1 MFEKFKGAMKRNII
15 QWSYPPFG
23 LDLSDLS
30 VKMIQLDKR
39 GGSHSIESFSKT
51 ALPVGSIVSGEI
63 QKPENVIRAIQDVY
77 EKGFP
82 KKPNTKKVV
91 CSIPETKAFL
101 RIIDMPKMNENE
113 LKEAI
118 HWEVEENIP
127 LAVDQ
132 VYYDYQILEE
142 KIGRYSG
149 ENRCNVFITAV
160 SKKVVH
166 SFIDVIEQAGF
177 EVMGM
182 EIESLSQARSLL
194 SDKETS
200 KKSTLI
206 FDIGDMRSS
215 FLFSLGNII
224 TFTSST
230 HISSQ
235 MITDAYTSR
244 FNITYQKAEKLKY
257 EQGIGSPVM
266 KDPFFL
272 AVESLLENLYQQIKY
287 SIDFVI
293 QAGHT
298 DHIDEIL
305 LCGGGA
311 NTKKLPLYLSRKTG
325 IPVYVGD
332 PWKNV
337 SLDHRLPIISKE
349 EAIQYSTAIGLSL
362 YALSLTYEDIS

>member
-1 MFEKFKGAMKRNII
+1 MFEKIKRVMGANII
-15 QWSYPPFG
+15 QWSHPPFG

-30 VKMIQLDKR
+30 IKMIQLNKR
-39 GGSHSIESFSKT
+39 GENYSIESFSKT
-51 ALPVGSIVSGEI
+51 VLSPGSIVSGEI
-63 QKPENVIRAIQDVY
+63 QNSENVIRAIQDVY

-82 KKPNTKKVV
+82 KKPNTKKVL

-101 RIIDMPKMNENE
+101 RIIDMPKMSKEE

-142 KIGRYSG
+142 KIGK
-149 ENRCNVFITAV
+149 EDEKRCNILIVAV
-160 SKKVVH
+160 SKKTVH
-166 SFIDVIEQAGF
+166 SFIDVVEQAGF
-177 EVMGM
+177 EIVGM

-194 SDKETS
+194 FEQETS

-206 FDIGDMRSS
+206 FDMGDMRSS
-215 FLFSLGNII
+215 FLFSVGNVI

-235 MITDAYTSR
+235 MITDAYAGR
-244 FNITYQKAEKLKY
+244 FNITHQKAQKIKM

-293 QAGHT
+293 QTGHT
-298 DHIDEIL
+298 HHIDEIL

-311 NTKKLPLYLSRKTG
+311 NTKNLPLYLSRKIG
-325 IPVYVGD
+325 VPVYVGD

-337 SLDHRLPIISKE
+337 LFEKKVPMIPRE
-349 EAIQYSTAIGLSL
+349 EAIQYSTAIGLAL
-362 YALSLTYEDIS
+362 QALSLTYEDIS

>member
-1 MFEKFKGAMKRNII
+1 MFEKFKVVMKKNII
-15 QWSYPPFG
+15 QWSHPPFG

-30 VKMIQLDKR
+30 VKMIQLDRVGKNY
-39 GGSHSIESFSKT
+39 SIESFSKV
-51 ALPVGSIVSGEI
+51 ALSSGSIVSGEI
-63 QKPENVIRAIQDVY
+63 QNSENVIRAIRDAY
-77 EKGFP
+77 ARGFP
-82 KKPNTKKVV
+82 KKPNTKKVI

-101 RIIDMPKMNENE
+101 RIIDMPKMSEEE

-132 VYYDYQILEE
+132 VYYDYQILKE
-142 KIGRYSG
+142 KIGREG
-149 ENRCNVFITAV
+149 ENRCSVFIVAV
-160 SKKVVH
+160 SKKIVH
-166 SFIDVIEQAGF
+166 SFIDVVEQAGF
-177 EVMGM
+177 EIMGV
-182 EIESLSQARSLL
+182 EIESLSQARCLL
-194 SDKETS
+194 SEEEALE
-200 KKSTLI
+200 KSTLI
-206 FDIGDMRSS
+206 FDMGDMRSS
-215 FLFSLGNII
+215 FLFSVGNTI

-235 MITDAYTSR
+235 MITDAYASR
-244 FNITYQKAEKLKY
+244 FNITRQKAEKIKF

-311 NTKKLPLYLSRKTG
+311 NTKKLPLYLSRRIG
-325 IPVYVGD
+325 VPVYVGD

-337 SLDHRLPIISKE
+337 FFEKKVPIIPKE
-349 EAIQYSTAIGLSL
+349 EAIQYSTAIGLAL
-362 YALSLTYEDIS
+362 HALSLTYEDIS